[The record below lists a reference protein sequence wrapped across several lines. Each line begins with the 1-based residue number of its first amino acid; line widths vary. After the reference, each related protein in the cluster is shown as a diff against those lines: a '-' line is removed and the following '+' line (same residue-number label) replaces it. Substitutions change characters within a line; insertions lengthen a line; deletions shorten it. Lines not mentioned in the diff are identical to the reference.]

1 MKKPEASDEYRV
13 SQRVTLRRG
22 DRFRVSGGP
31 YYRLGDGT
39 KVPMAVR
46 GICTFVRAV
55 QTGSRVYIEARN
67 KEGSVLLHVAGRRS
81 NKVVPDIVCRPYKIK
96 GRLRK
101 EKKR

>member
-1 MKKPEASDEYRV
+1 MKKSEASDEYRV
-13 SQRVTLRRG
+13 SQRVTLKPG
-22 DRFRVSGGP
+22 DRFRVSSGP
-31 YYRLGDGT
+31 YYKLENGT

-46 GICTFVRAV
+46 GICTFIRAV
-55 QTGSRVYIEARN
+55 HSGSRVYIEARN

-81 NKVVPDIVCRPYKIK
+81 NKVVPEIVCRPYKIK

>member
-1 MKKPEASDEYRV
+1 MKKSETFDEYRV
-13 SQRVTLRRG
+13 SQRVTLRTG
-22 DRFRVSGGP
+22 DKFRVSGGP

-46 GICTFVRAV
+46 GVCTFVRAV
-55 QTGSRVYIEARN
+55 QSGSRVYIEARN